1 MAIKD
6 NLKLVGSFS
15 TTKGIKGDV
24 KFRLTEDVEIENE
37 LKNEFIFIEE
47 KENMIIPLEVER
59 TMISNKDIVF
69 SLKELNSIEDAA
81 KYLRKNV
88 YVKDDSF
95 DKYFYELV
103 NFKGFKVV
111 ENEKEIGSVLE
122 VMHNGAYELFKINL
136 NGKDVWI
143 PNVKRYIPEI
153 DYENNILNIVDSEVF
168 K

>member
-1 MAIKD
+1 
-6 NLKLVGSFS
+6 
-15 TTKGIKGDV
+15 
-24 KFRLTEDVEIENE
+24 FRLTEDVEIENE

-136 NGKDVWI
+136 NGKDV
-143 PNVKRYIPEI
+143 
-153 DYENNILNIVDSEVF
+153 
-168 K
+168 